1 MLGMNI
7 NDHFYNYVLDI
18 IDSKIY
24 KSKEA
29 VPKKTHKYICFVQ
42 FESKVLETIRL
53 QKIFNQL
60 DIIKKLPINLQEKEN
75 IPTVTNNIG
84 NTIRN
89 KILN

>member
-18 IDSKIY
+18 INSKIY

-29 VPKKTHKYICFVQ
+29 VPKETHKYICFVQ

-60 DIIKKLPINLQEKEN
+60 DIIKKLPTDLQEKEN